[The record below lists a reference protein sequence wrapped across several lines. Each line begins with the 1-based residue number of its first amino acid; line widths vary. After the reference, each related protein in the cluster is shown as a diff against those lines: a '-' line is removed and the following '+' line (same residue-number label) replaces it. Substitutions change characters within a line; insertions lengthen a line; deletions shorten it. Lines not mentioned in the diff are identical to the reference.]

1 MATTSCRSNPRLSRP
16 TLCGISTAGSGLPLR
31 IVFHGAD
38 GVGKTSLAAHFP
50 NPVFLYPTGDSGL
63 ETLLDSGR
71 LPPVAH
77 FGAIQ
82 EWDEIND
89 HLGQLLEASHDYQT
103 VVIDGVGGLERL
115 CHERICVRDFGG
127 DWGELGFHG
136 YQRGYEVAVSEWRR
150 MLAALELL
158 RIERRMSVVLLAAS
172 RLVAYRNPAGADYD
186 RYCPDLHLKTWSV
199 TQRWADVVGFINFVP
214 SPGVSRRSRRVR
226 SSTPWMR
233 LLSVERSIAH
243 DAKNRPGLP
252 AEILLPNDGDAA
264 AYAAWEQAVAG
275 LAKPRRLSP
284 ARHKAKAKPA
294 TCPIE
299 QKVPA

>member
-1 MATTSCRSNPRLSRP
+1 MATTSCRSNLRAGRP
-16 TLCGISTAGSGLPLR
+16 ALCGVSTTGTGLPLR

-50 NPVFLYPTGDSGL
+50 APVFLYPAGDTGL
-63 ETLLDSGR
+63 ETLLDSAR

-77 FGAIQ
+77 FGS
-82 EWDEIND
+82 IND
-89 HLGQLLEASHDYQT
+89 WEEVGDNLNQLLEASHDYQT
-103 VVIDGVGGLERL
+103 VVVDGLGGLERL
-115 CHERICVRDFGG
+115 CHERVCVRDFGG

-136 YQRGYEVAVSEWRR
+136 YQRGYEVAVAEWRR
-150 MLAALELL
+150 MLSALELL
-158 RIERRMSVVLLAAS
+158 RVERRMSVVLLAAS

-214 SPGVSRRSRRVR
+214 SPGASRRSRRVR
-226 SSTPWMR
+226 SAAPWVR

-252 AEILLPNDGDAA
+252 AEILLPGDDASA
-264 AYAAWEQAVAG
+264 FVAWQRAVASV
-275 LAKPRRLSP
+275 AAPRRSSAAKNKPR
-284 ARHKAKAKPA
+284 AKAP